1 MKRKYLEMKL
11 AITEREIQTLE
22 SRLTSAEV
30 NLRQQK
36 EKRWQLIE
44 QLERLE
50 VSDIESRK

>member
-22 SRLTSAEV
+22 SRLNSAEV

-50 VSDIESRK
+50 DANEPRK

>member
-1 MKRKYLEMKL
+1 MKLKYIEMKL

-22 SRLTSAEV
+22 SRLNSTEV

-44 QLERLE
+44 QLERLSGVAE
-50 VSDIESRK
+50 

>member
-1 MKRKYLEMKL
+1 MKKKFVEMKL
-11 AITEREIQTLE
+11 LIVENEIKSLE
-22 SRLTSAEV
+22 NRLTSVEV

-50 VSDIESRK
+50 NEK